1 MSSETNGAGL
11 RNIGETSAR
20 WLAEVGIDS
29 AEELRRIGAAEAYR
43 MIKAW
48 RPWDVTLILLW
59 ALEGAICDIDWMDVT
74 PERRHELR
82 REVDEA

>member
-29 AEELRRIGAAEAYR
+29 PEELRRIGAAEAYR